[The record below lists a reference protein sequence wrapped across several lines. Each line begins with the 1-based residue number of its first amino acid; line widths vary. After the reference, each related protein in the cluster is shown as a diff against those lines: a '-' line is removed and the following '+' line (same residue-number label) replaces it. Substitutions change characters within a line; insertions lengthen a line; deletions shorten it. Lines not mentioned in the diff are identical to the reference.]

1 MKLTTSPLPYLGL
14 ALGLLTGCGRDETPA
29 PAAEA
34 TYSRTVTYSDT
45 ASPSRLDSTFKSPVI
60 KTFVLQNPT
69 YFTVFLQRQPD
80 REAVTF
86 SFLRAKLPANP
97 VGTYSFKT
105 RQDDT
110 PDVSFAYQ
118 IEILDYRSSSTWG
131 YHLYDKTI
139 YSPTG
144 SLTITAYDAERRLVS
159 GRFEVTVPNAADPFA
174 LYSTSVPRRSNLSLQ
189 GTFTNAPV
197 QDRE

>member
-14 ALGLLTGCGRDETPA
+14 ALGLLTGCGRDEAPS

-34 TYSRTVTYSDT
+34 AYSRTVTYLDS
-45 ASPSRLDSTFKSPVI
+45 ASPSQLDSTLKSPAI
-60 KTFVLQNPT
+60 KALVLQNAT

-80 REAVTF
+80 REAVIF
-86 SFLRAKLPANP
+86 NFLRAKLPANP

-110 PDVSFAYQ
+110 PDVSLTYR
-118 IEILDYRSSSTWG
+118 IEIPDYRSPSAGG
-131 YHLYDKTI
+131 YHVYDRTI

-144 SLTITAYDAERRLVS
+144 SLIITAYDAERRLVS

-174 LYSTSVPRRSNLSLQ
+174 LKDDYLPRRSNLTLQ

-197 QDRE
+197 QDTE